1 MDPEGTVIREQQAGV
16 AELARP
22 VDGPRS
28 VVAFEDR
35 WDDEEEVTVPD
46 AVSRLTMAELVE
58 EGRRG

>member
-1 MDPEGTVIREQQAGV
+1 
-16 AELARP
+16 
-22 VDGPRS
+22 